1 MQYIIPEEVKTV
13 ELTKFIGSMEKY
25 GLAQH
30 YDMDTLPNELAS
42 SPMAND
48 EDSGLAYDGALLCH
62 INLALSL
69 SKRYAQMV
77 STTFPTDESTIAKA
91 CLIMHLSRR
100 HYYVHNE
107 NDWEVRQRGLLYRFS
122 TLIEG
127 VLKTGERSAMEAMNN
142 GVKLT
147 PTEFEMIKAL
157 DRDDLSNANN
167 KLSIMTTIIRQANEM
182 AFRIEKE
189 RHEQRKN
196 RK

>member
-1 MQYIIPEEVKTV
+1 MPEEVKTV
-13 ELTKFIGSMEKY
+13 ELTKFIGSMERY
-25 GLAQH
+25 GLAQY
-30 YDMDTLPNELAS
+30 YDMATLPYELAS

-48 EDSGLAYDGALLCH
+48 EDSGLAYNGALLCH

-69 SKRYAQMV
+69 SQRYAQMV
-77 STTFPTDESTIAKA
+77 SKTFQTDDNMIAKA

-100 HYYVHNE
+100 HYYVPNE

-122 TLIEG
+122 TLMEG

-142 GVKLT
+142 GIKLT
-147 PTEFEMIKAL
+147 ATEFEMIKAL
-157 DRDDLSNANN
+157 DRNDLSNSNEN
-167 KLSIMTTIIRQANEM
+167 LSIMTTIIRQANEM